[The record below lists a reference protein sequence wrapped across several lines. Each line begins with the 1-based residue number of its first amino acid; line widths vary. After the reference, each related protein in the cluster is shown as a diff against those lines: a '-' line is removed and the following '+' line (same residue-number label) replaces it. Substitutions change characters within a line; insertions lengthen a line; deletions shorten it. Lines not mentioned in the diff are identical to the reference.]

1 MGCPVVSTTLGVE
14 GLAVT
19 DGVHYLRADAADAFA
34 AAILAL
40 LDDADTRATL
50 SAVARA
56 LVELKFG
63 WAQVT
68 RQFEA
73 ILAAVLP
80 GRRPS

>member
-19 DGVHYLRADAADAFA
+19 DGADYLRADTADAFA

-40 LDDADTRATL
+40 LDDAGRRAAL
-50 SAVARA
+50 SEAARD
-56 LVELKFG
+56 LVVQRFS

-73 ILAAVLP
+73 ILAAALP
-80 GRRPS
+80 GR

>member
-14 GLAVT
+14 GLAVA
-19 DGVHYLRADAADAFA
+19 DGTHYLLADGADAFA

-40 LDDADTRATL
+40 LDDAERRQEL
-50 SAVARA
+50 STAARA

-80 GRRPS
+80 AGRPG